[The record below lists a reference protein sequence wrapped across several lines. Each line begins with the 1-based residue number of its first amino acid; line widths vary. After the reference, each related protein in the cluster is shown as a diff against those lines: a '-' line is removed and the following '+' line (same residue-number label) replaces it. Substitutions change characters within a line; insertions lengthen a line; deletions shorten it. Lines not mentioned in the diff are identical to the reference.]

1 MPILRASLH
10 PAKTLFMDPLAL
22 PRPDYSH
29 PYPLGQVYRPVLPT
43 ALWPAEQAAESDAVA
58 NSEAAAGL
66 KEALPPQ
73 PNAFWAQPFRAEPVR
88 MGDFVGATALGG
100 VVNFFDWWLNPH
112 GNGTHTE
119 CVGHISKERIVLCDC
134 LTHFAFYADVVTVAP
149 RELPA
154 PAPFSGRD
162 AVVTAADLQAAVQ
175 GLTAKLGAAAQ
186 SSPALA
192 SPARASPPLALVL
205 RTAPEAE
212 RRNRHWTG
220 TNAPYVEAAA
230 CAWLAD
236 QGYDHLL
243 LDLPSVDREA
253 DQGLLAAHHAWWRYP
268 HATRMQATITEMI
281 VVPDALPDGRYWLH
295 MQVAQVAMD
304 AAPSN
309 PVLYR
314 LGD

>member
-1 MPILRASLH
+1 
-10 PAKTLFMDPLAL
+10 MDTQYPPL
-22 PRPDYSH
+22 PDYTR
-29 PYPLGQVYRPVLPT
+29 PYPLGQVYRPLLP
-43 ALWPAEQAAESDAVA
+43 AELWPSEQAAGP
-58 NSEAAAGL
+58 NGTL
-66 KEALPPQ
+66 RPQ

-119 CVGHISKERIVLCDC
+119 CVGHISKERIVLSDC
-134 LTHFAFYADVVTVAP
+134 LTHFAFFADVVTVAP
-149 RELPA
+149 RDLPA

-162 AVVTAADLQAAVQ
+162 AVVTLDDVQAAVKS
-175 GLTAKLGAAAQ
+175 LSTVEA
-186 SSPALA
+186 PA
-192 SPARASPPLALVL
+192 LALVL

-236 QGYDHLL
+236 QGYEHLL

-253 DQGLLAAHHAWWRYP
+253 DQGALAAHHAWWRYP
-268 HATRMQATITEMI
+268 HATRLQTTITEMI

-295 MQVAQVAMD
+295 MQVPQVAMD

-309 PVLYR
+309 PVLYK
-314 LGD
+314 LQND

>member
-1 MPILRASLH
+1 
-10 PAKTLFMDPLAL
+10 
-22 PRPDYSH
+22 
-29 PYPLGQVYRPVLPT
+29 
-43 ALWPAEQAAESDAVA
+43 
-58 NSEAAAGL
+58 
-66 KEALPPQ
+66 
-73 PNAFWAQPFRAEPVR
+73 

-119 CVGHISKERIVLCDC
+119 CVGHISKERISLCDC

-149 RELPA
+149 RDVPA

-162 AVVTAADLQAAVQ
+162 AVVTEADLRKAVE
-175 GLTAKLGAAAQ
+175 GLGAPSREAKPTAPQDQKPAPAQ
-186 SSPALA
+186 
-192 SPARASPPLALVL
+192 ALVL

-212 RRNRHWTG
+212 RRNRRWTA

-236 QGYDHLL
+236 QGYEHLL

-309 PVLYR
+309 PVLYE
-314 LGD
+314 LLE

>member
-1 MPILRASLH
+1 MTPETQH
-10 PAKTLFMDPLAL
+10 PA
-22 PRPDYSH
+22 PDYTR
-29 PYPLGQVYRPVLPT
+29 PYPLGQVYRPQLPVE
-43 ALWPAEQAAESDAVA
+43 LQAAEGAGQRI
-58 NSEAAAGL
+58 AAATPDGL
-66 KEALPPQ
+66 SKPDGPARPEEALPTQ

-119 CVGHISKERIVLCDC
+119 CVGHISKERISLCDC

-149 RELPA
+149 RDVPA

-162 AVVTAADLQAAVQ
+162 AVVTEADLRKAVE
-175 GLTAKLGAAAQ
+175 GLGAPSREAKPTAPQDQKPAPAQ
-186 SSPALA
+186 
-192 SPARASPPLALVL
+192 ALVL

-212 RRNRHWTG
+212 RRNRRWTA

-236 QGYDHLL
+236 QGYEHLL

-309 PVLYR
+309 PVLYE
-314 LGD
+314 LLE